1 MAFIIVKRWP
11 LSRGLK
17 NNSEC
22 MDFYQ
27 DKNVA
32 IVEKPR
38 NVAITERWQ
47 FVKV

>member
-1 MAFIIVKRWP
+1 
-11 LSRGLK
+11 
-17 NNSEC
+17 

-47 FVKV
+47 FVKVWLYKYWTHYNYTLNIVHVFI